1 MSSEIKSRVIQV
13 VASIAESKS
22 GTTADQITLQT
33 EFGKLALDSL
43 DFVDLVMRLEGEF
56 KIEISDSVA
65 SKMKTV
71 GDIVEYIQSAL
82 HTENG
87 QKEEA

>member
-1 MSSEIKSRVIQV
+1 MSSEIKGRVIQV
-13 VASIAESKS
+13 VASIAEGKS

-43 DFVDLVMRLEGEF
+43 DFVDLVMRLESEF
-56 KIEISDSVA
+56 KIEISDGVA

-71 GDIVEYIQSAL
+71 GDIVEYVQ
-82 HTENG
+82 
-87 QKEEA
+87 EAINRDNDAKSQ